1 MSRLVEIK
9 PGEETLSSR
18 EAGGRPI
25 ADLTTTKTIQKKRR
39 RRQSRQQLLVQ
50 ESPPKLVEISNVDTD
65 SALSATANAPEQ
77 LSLLEKVAEQIPIVK
92 YDPTEAE
99 ALNIK
104 GINFARLQN
113 FKAALECFEQA
124 IKLSPNHSKAWYNRG
139 MGLVTIGAPK
149 EEALFCFSK
158 ALEIDPYDAE
168 AWNNKGAV
176 LAMLDNEFDA
186 MICYERALELKPGY
200 SRAWANKAALFLKI
214 GNRKA
219 AKECLDKSK

>member
-9 PGEETLSSR
+9 PGEETLSSSEVASR
-18 EAGGRPI
+18 AI
-25 ADLTTTKTIQKKRR
+25 AEPTTTNATQKKRR
-39 RRQSRQQLLVQ
+39 RRQTRQQLLVQ
-50 ESPPKLVEISNVDTD
+50 ESPPKLVEISNVDND
-65 SALSATANAPEQ
+65 SSLSITANAPEQ
-77 LSLLEKVAEQIPIVK
+77 LSLLEKTAEQIPIVK
-92 YDPTEAE
+92 YDPSEAE
-99 ALNIK
+99 ALNVK

-113 FKAALECFEQA
+113 FKAALECFERA

-149 EEALFCFSK
+149 EEALFSFSK
-158 ALEIDPYDAE
+158 AIEINPLDAE

-176 LAMLDNEFDA
+176 LAMLDNDFDA

-219 AKECLDKSK
+219 AKECHDKSR